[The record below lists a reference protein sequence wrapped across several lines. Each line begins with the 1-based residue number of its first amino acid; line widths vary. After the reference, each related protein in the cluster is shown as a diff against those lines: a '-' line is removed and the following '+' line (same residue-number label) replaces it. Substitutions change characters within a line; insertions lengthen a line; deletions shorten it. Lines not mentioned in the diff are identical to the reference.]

1 MNELTGSAP
10 TQVLCR
16 HSGRCCFSRAAF
28 QKSDQVVIP
37 LKNPI
42 QPKTLPVF
50 SLCLGLVGLV
60 LQIILLSTG
69 LDGKGLLITG
79 SLPEICSWILTGC
92 SLLILLLGIRDLGGI
107 PRGSRLFPASP
118 LAAIGTCVGGAG
130 IAHAAIRSLLSSG
143 SFVYLISA
151 IAGFASVLCLAAL
164 AYCRWKGQAI
174 TLFVRMPIIL
184 FFTMYSLCEY
194 RIWTA
199 STQLM
204 EYAFPMLAI
213 VFLLLTSYHRAAL
226 EVRMNGR
233 RSYVFC
239 NLAALYFSLLAVPH
253 NPIFYLAMAVW
264 MLSDTCSLQQL
275 VRRPRP
281 AVQEPQS
288 EE

>member
-1 MNELTGSAP
+1 MNETAGLAP
-10 TQVLCR
+10 TQVLFR
-16 HSGRCCFSRAAF
+16 HSSRCRFSRAAF

-69 LDGKGLLITG
+69 LDEKGLLITG
-79 SLPEICSWILTGC
+79 SLPEIYSWVLTGC
-92 SLLILLLGIRDLGGI
+92 SLVILLLGIRDLGGI
-107 PRGSRLFPASP
+107 PRGSRLFPPSA
-118 LAAIGTCVGGAG
+118 LAAIGTCAGGAG
-130 IAHAAIRSLLSSG
+130 IAYAAILSLLSSG
-143 SFVYLISA
+143 GLVYMVCA
-151 IAGFASVLCLAAL
+151 IAGFASALCLAAL

-174 TLFVRMPIIL
+174 TLFVRIPIIL
-184 FFTMYSLCEY
+184 FFTMYALCEY
-194 RIWTA
+194 RTWSS

-204 EYAFPMLAI
+204 EYVFPMLAT

-253 NPIFYLAMAVW
+253 APVFYLAMAVW

-281 AVQEPQS
+281 APQEPQS